1 LARLLQEAGAGV
13 LEEDPQT
20 VPAAALAVVVRG
32 LQAAVELVPQD
43 KAIAAEEQAVM
54 AYMVKVAA
62 VAARGVAVRLATL
75 QTTLAVLVV
84 RVGQTTGKAAASLTR
99 VAVALMLGARAL
111 ARLTQAV
118 VATKE
123 PQVKTV
129 S

>member
-1 LARLLQEAGAGV
+1 M
-13 LEEDPQT
+13 
-20 VPAAALAVVVRG
+20 PAAALAVVVRG